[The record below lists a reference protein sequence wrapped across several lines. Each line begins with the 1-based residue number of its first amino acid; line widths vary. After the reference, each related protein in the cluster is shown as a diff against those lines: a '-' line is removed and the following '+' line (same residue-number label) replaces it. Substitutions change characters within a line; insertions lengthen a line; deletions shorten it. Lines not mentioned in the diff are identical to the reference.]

1 MRARYS
7 IHESHKTSTRRYF
20 PPHLLLSCQESEWAI
35 PTIYQSQASR
45 KHKLNCNFS
54 YHFSLCAG
62 NYIRVRTWEKKAS
75 VKSWFGNLFY
85 FSVLIEIADFF
96 VWCSKNASLKQG
108 KIGKNKFI
116 EENID
121 QNPGKDMKWSN
132 AVMWRILL
140 KKSKRHTWTKR
151 ATAYCK
157 ADNSAEWRSIIQAFS
172 KPRWGWSFDKI
183 LQI

>member
-1 MRARYS
+1 MKAIKLRQEGIS
-7 IHESHKTSTRRYF
+7 LPTSSCHVKKVSGPYQQSLNRR
-20 PPHLLLSCQESEWAI
+20 PAENTNRIAI
-35 PTIYQSQASR
+35 FLIT
-45 KHKLNCNFS
+45 F
-54 YHFSLCAG
+54 LCVQG
-62 NYIRVRTWEKKAS
+62 SMWEFLTWGKKAS

-96 VWCSKNASLKQG
+96 VWCSKNASLRQG

-157 ADNSAEWRSIIQAFS
+157 GNFAEWRSIIQAFS

>member
-1 MRARYS
+1 M
-7 IHESHKTSTRRYF
+7 
-20 PPHLLLSCQESEWAI
+20 
-35 PTIYQSQASR
+35 SR
-45 KHKLNCNFS
+45 KWVGHTNNLSIAGQQKTQIELQFFLSLFS
-54 YHFSLCAG
+54 VCREVCESSYLG
-62 NYIRVRTWEKKAS
+62 KKAS

-157 ADNSAEWRSIIQAFS
+157 PDNSAEWRSIIQAFS

>member
-1 MRARYS
+1 M
-7 IHESHKTSTRRYF
+7 
-20 PPHLLLSCQESEWAI
+20 
-35 PTIYQSQASR
+35 SR
-45 KHKLNCNFS
+45 KWVGHTNNLSIAGQQKTQIELQFFLSLFFVCREVCESS
-54 YHFSLCAG
+54 YLG
-62 NYIRVRTWEKKAS
+62 KKAS
-75 VKSWFGNLFY
+75 VKSWFGDLFY

-108 KIGKNKFI
+108 KIGKNKSI

-157 ADNSAEWRSIIQAFS
+157 GNSAEWRIQAFS

>member
-1 MRARYS
+1 MKAIKLRQEGIS
-7 IHESHKTSTRRYF
+7 LPTSSCHVKKVSGPYQQSLNRR
-20 PPHLLLSCQESEWAI
+20 PAENTNWIAI
-35 PTIYQSQASR
+35 FLIT
-45 KHKLNCNFS
+45 F
-54 YHFSLCAG
+54 LCAREVYKSSYLG
-62 NYIRVRTWEKKAS
+62 KKAS

-157 ADNSAEWRSIIQAFS
+157 GNFAEWRSIIQAFS
-172 KPRWGWSFDKI
+172 QPRWGWSFDKI